1 MEIRNENLE
10 TFFNLYRVFGFQN
23 SCTFEILRVW
33 PGFVQDRV
41 NFLTVAVRGQ
51 SLEPCGSAQVVIQYH
66 SLMAGGQR

>member
-10 TFFNLYRVFGFQN
+10 EFFNLYSVFGFQN
-23 SCTFEILRVW
+23 SCVFKILIVC

-51 SLEPCGSAQVVIQYH
+51 SLEPCGYA
-66 SLMAGGQR
+66 